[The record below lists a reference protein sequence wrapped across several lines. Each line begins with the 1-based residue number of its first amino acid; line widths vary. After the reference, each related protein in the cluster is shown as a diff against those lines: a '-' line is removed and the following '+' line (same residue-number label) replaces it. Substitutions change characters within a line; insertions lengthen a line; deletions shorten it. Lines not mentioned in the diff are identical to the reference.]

1 MTGRIRDEDIAQVRE
16 RASIDQ
22 VVGQYVQ
29 LRGAG
34 GGSLKGL
41 CPFHDEKSPSF
52 HVTPSRGLYYC
63 FGCGAGGDVIGFVQ
77 EVEHLS
83 FTEAVERL
91 AAQFGVQLQYTE
103 GGSGPSSRQRSIRTR
118 IVEANAAA
126 AQFFADQLSGAEAAP
141 GREFLS
147 GRGFD
152 AEAAKRFG
160 VGFAPRS
167 WDALA
172 KHLRGRGFSQ
182 EELLAAGLVVE
193 GQRGVYDRF
202 RGRLVWTIRD
212 VTGDPIG
219 FGARKLFDDDEGPKY
234 LNTPE
239 TAAYRKSEVL
249 FGLDQA
255 KREIAKQRQA
265 VVVEGYTD
273 VMAAHLAGVTTA
285 VATCG
290 TAFGSGHTKI
300 LRRLLLDS
308 AGNAGAVVFTFDG
321 DAAGRKAAMRAFEH
335 DAEFVSQT
343 FVAIDEH
350 GMDPCDLR
358 MAHGDAA
365 VQALVDRRVPLPE
378 FVMRSVIDDFDLRH
392 AEGRIA
398 ALKATAPLLSHIRDR
413 SLRPEYAARLAS
425 WLGVDV
431 AQVVDAAKRGP
442 ARSGQAAPATRGDSS
457 APAGTPGLEDAGPSA
472 PALPDANDR
481 ALIVDREACKL
492 AVQRPDL
499 VAAGFAALDDAAFR
513 HPAYAAVRHL
523 IATEWKDGAAGAQW
537 AEQLRQAAGS
547 DRMQAL
553 ITALAVE
560 PLLTDT
566 VDARYAGEQV
576 ARLAERSL
584 LQRITDAKA
593 QLERTNPDDAAGYG
607 AAFAQLLDLE
617 QQRRALRDRLVG
629 AG

>member
-52 HVTPSRGLYYC
+52 HVTPARGLYYC

-77 EVEHLS
+77 QVEHLS

-91 AAQFGVQLQYTE
+91 AAQFGVHLQYTE
-103 GGSGPSSRQRSIRTR
+103 GAAGPSTRQRSIRTR

-126 AQFFADQLSGAEAAP
+126 AQFFADQLGGAEAAP
-141 GREFLS
+141 GREFLK

-182 EELLAAGLVVE
+182 EEVLAAGLVVE

-239 TAAYRKSEVL
+239 TAAYRKSDVL
-249 FGLDQA
+249 YGLDQA

-290 TAFGSGHTKI
+290 TAFGSGHAKI

-365 VQALVDRRVPLPE
+365 VQALVERRVPLPE

-413 SLRPEYAARLAS
+413 SLRPEYAARLAG

-431 AQVVDAAKRGP
+431 AQVVEAAKRSASRP
-442 ARSGQAAPATRGDSS
+442 NQAAAPRGESS
-457 APAGTPGLEDAGPSA
+457 VAAEIPEGETAPGPSA

-481 ALIVDREACKL
+481 GLIVDREACKL

-499 VAAGFAALDDAAFR
+499 VAAGFAELDDASFR
-513 HPAYAAVRHL
+513 HPAYAAVRSL
-523 IATEWKDGAAGAQW
+523 VASQWVEGDAGAQW
-537 AEQLRQAAGS
+537 TDKLRQSAGS
-547 DRMQAL
+547 DHMQAL
-553 ITALAVE
+553 ITSLAVE
-560 PLLTDT
+560 PLLTDA
-566 VDARYAGEQV
+566 VDERYANGQV
-576 ARLAERSL
+576 DRLAERSL
-584 LQRITDAKA
+584 VQRITDAKA
-593 QLERTNPDDAAGYG
+593 QLERTDPNDADGYS
-607 AAFAQLLDLE
+607 AAFAQLLELE
-617 QQRRALRDRLVG
+617 QQRRVLRDRLVG

>member
-103 GGSGPSSRQRSIRTR
+103 GSSGPSSRQRSIRTR

-126 AQFFADQLSGAEAAP
+126 AQFFAEQLGGAEAAP
-141 GREFLS
+141 GRQFLS

-152 AEAAKRFG
+152 ADSAKRFG

-167 WDALA
+167 WDSLA

-249 FGLDQA
+249 YGLDQS

-290 TAFGSGHTKI
+290 TAFGSGHAKI

-308 AGNAGAVVFTFDG
+308 TGNAGAVVFTFDG

-365 VQALVDRRVPLPE
+365 VQALVERRVPLPE

-413 SLRPEYAARLAS
+413 SLRPEYAARLAG

-431 AQVVDAAKRGP
+431 GQVVDAAKRTS
-442 ARSGQAAPATRGDSS
+442 ARQAQAAASGRGESSAPVQPDAAPAPGAS
-457 APAGTPGLEDAGPSA
+457 APE
-472 PALPDANDR
+472 LPDARDR
-481 ALIVDREACKL
+481 GLIVDREASKL

-499 VAAGFAALDDAAFR
+499 VATGFAALDDAAFR
-513 HPAYAAVRHL
+513 HPAYAAVRRL
-523 IATEWKDGAAGAQW
+523 VAAEWTDGAGGAQW
-537 AEQLRQAAGS
+537 VERLRAAAGS
-547 DRMQAL
+547 DRLQSL
-553 ITALAVE
+553 VTSLAVE
-560 PLLTDT
+560 PLLTDS

-576 ARLAERSL
+576 DRLAERSL

-593 QLERTNPDDAAGYG
+593 QLERTNPEDADGYN
-607 AAFAQLLDLE
+607 AAFTQLLELE

-629 AG
+629 AE